1 MLQPIPQEKLASA
14 ANQQVFIDSK
24 ITYQGYGSQSKQ
36 KGGPGKVQYQR
47 KESGGGGYQGNGGSY
62 A

>member
-1 MLQPIPQEKLASA
+1 MIQPIPQEKLASA

-36 KGGPGKVQYQR
+36 KAGQGKAQYQR
-47 KESGGGGYQGNGGSY
+47 KESVEGGY
-62 A
+62 